1 MNAMSFRDRPLVWI
15 DCEMTGLNP
24 ETDRIIEIAV
34 LITDGNLNLVDEAG
48 CHYVVK
54 TDKQALDNMGEWCV
68 NQHGKSGLTQEA
80 IESPHSPAEVAA
92 HVLEYIKRWVPEP
105 HIGLLAGNTVHADA
119 MFLRAKGPD
128 SEGLPKGIWSDIIEH
143 LHYRSLQYSG
153 IIVTDVS
160 TVKELCWRWYP
171 DVAKKY
177 KEQTPKESAHRA
189 LDDIRG
195 SIAELKFYRDAI
207 FK

>member
-1 MNAMSFRDRPLVWI
+1 MSTLNSGTRPLVWI

-68 NQHGKSGLTQEA
+68 NQHGKSGLTQQA
-80 IESPHSPAEVAA
+80 IDSPHSPAEVAA
-92 HVLEYIKRWVPEP
+92 RVLEYIKRWVPEP
-105 HIGLLAGNTVHADA
+105 HTGLLAGSSVHADA

-128 SEGLPKGIWSDIIEH
+128 SVGLPKGIWSDITDH
-143 LHYRSLQYSG
+143 LHYR
-153 IIVTDVS
+153 IVDVS
-160 TVKELCWRWYP
+160 TVKELCCRWYT

-177 KEQTPKESAHRA
+177 KDQATKESAHRA
-189 LDDIRG
+189 LDDIQA
-195 SIAELKFYRDAI
+195 SIAELKFYRENI

>member
-1 MNAMSFRDRPLVWI
+1 MSALGFQGRPLVWI

-34 LITDGNLNLVDEAG
+34 LITNGNLDLVDKAG
-48 CHYVVK
+48 CQYVVK
-54 TDKQALDNMGEWCV
+54 TDKHVLDNMGEWCV

-80 IESPHSPAEVAA
+80 IDSPHSPVEVAE

-105 HIGLLAGNTVHADA
+105 HTALLAGNTVHADA

-128 SEGLPKGIWSDIIEH
+128 SIGFPKGVWSGIIEH
-143 LHYRSLQYSG
+143 LHYR
-153 IIVTDVS
+153 IVDVS
-160 TVKELCWRWYP
+160 TIKELCCSWYP

-177 KEQTPKESAHRA
+177 KEQTKKESAHRA
-189 LDDIRG
+189 LDDIQD
-195 SIAELKFYRDAI
+195 SIDELRFYRNTI